1 MISIFFKYFLWTIY
15 RNETLRLV
23 QEKTLITILAACN
36 YVLFS
41 SVLWAATP
49 IKVELDKKFSKLVKN
64 GSVTVASNKWIL
76 YRYPPRQNSLLV
88 PASVQKYATA
98 LAALHYLG
106 SQFKFSTE
114 FYMDQNNE
122 LGIRGH
128 GDPLLVSE
136 QWQKIAE
143 KLSGLPAVPKVSQ
156 SLFFDTSL
164 FEENI
169 QIPGL
174 KYSLNPYD
182 ARNGALVVNFNTVY
196 LKVDKNGAISSAE
209 EQTPLTPFAKHLGKK
224 LPSGI
229 HRVSIPADSGFAYAG
244 ELLQTIF
251 LRHGLLFKNKQ
262 VSLRHVSSAG
272 QLVYKHYNN
281 LNLQDVITGMMLYS
295 NNFTANQL
303 LLTAGMKRFG
313 TPASLKKGKLAV
325 KEYLTKELGISADQ
339 FRIAE
344 GSGISRKNRLTPDAV
359 LLLLKAFVP
368 YQHLLPREKKILYKT
383 GTLQG
388 VYSMAGYLSSDDP
401 LYFVIMLNQKKNH
414 REKIRDILLSTD
426 FSSF

>member
-1 MISIFFKYFLWTIY
+1 M
-15 RNETLRLV
+15 
-23 QEKTLITILAACN
+23 QEKTLLTILAACI

-49 IKVELDKKFSKLVKN
+49 IKAELDNKFSKLVKN
-64 GSVTVASNKWIL
+64 GSVTVASHKWIL
-76 YRYPPRQNSLLV
+76 YRYPPKQNPLLV

-106 SQFKFSTE
+106 SQFRFSTE

-128 GDPLLVSE
+128 GDPFLVSE
-136 QWQKIAE
+136 EWQKIAE
-143 KLSGLPAVPKVSQ
+143 KLSDLPAVPKISQ
-156 SLFFDTSL
+156 GLFFDTSL

-182 ARNGALVVNFNTVY
+182 ARNGALVVNFNTVN

-209 EQTPLTPFAKHLGKK
+209 EQTPLTPLAKHLGKK
-224 LPSGI
+224 LTSGT
-229 HRVSIPADSGFAYAG
+229 HRVSIPPDSGFAYSG

-251 LRHGLLFKNKQ
+251 LSHGLSFKNRK
-262 VSLRHVSSAG
+262 VSLRKVSSAG
-272 QLVYKHYNN
+272 QLVYRHYNS
-281 LNLQDVITGMMLYS
+281 LNLQDVIAGMMLYS

-303 LLTAGMKRFG
+303 LLTTGMKRFG
-313 TPASLKKGKLAV
+313 SPASVNKGRIAV
-325 KEYLTKELGISADQ
+325 KEYLTKELGISSDQ

-344 GSGISRKNRLTPDAV
+344 GSGISRKNRLTPDAL
-359 LLLLKAFVP
+359 LLLLKAFLP
-368 YQHLLPREKKILYKT
+368 YQHLLPKEKKIPYKT
-383 GTLQG
+383 GTLRG
-388 VYSMAGYLSSDDP
+388 VYSMAGYLSTSDP
-401 LYFVIMLNQKKNH
+401 LYFVILLNQQKNH

-426 FSSF
+426 FASF

>member
-1 MISIFFKYFLWTIY
+1 M
-15 RNETLRLV
+15 
-23 QEKTLITILAACN
+23 QEKTLLLIPAACI

-49 IKVELDKKFSKLVKN
+49 IKAELDNKFSKLVKN
-64 GSVTVASNKWIL
+64 GSVTVASDKWIL
-76 YRYPPRQNSLLV
+76 YRYPPKQNSLLV

-98 LAALHYLG
+98 LAALHYFG
-106 SQFKFSTE
+106 SQFRFSTE

-128 GDPLLVSE
+128 GDPFLVSE
-136 QWQKIAE
+136 EWQKIAAQ
-143 KLSGLPAVPKVSQ
+143 LSDLPTVPKISQ
-156 SLFFDTSL
+156 GLFFDTSL

-182 ARNGALVVNFNTVY
+182 ARNGALVVNFNTVN

-229 HRVSIPADSGFAYAG
+229 HRVSIPPDSGFAYAG

-251 LRHGLLFKNKQ
+251 LRHGLSFKNRK
-262 VSLRHVSSAG
+262 VSLRQVSSAA
-272 QLVYKHYNN
+272 QLVYRHYNN
-281 LNLQDVITGMMLYS
+281 LNLQDLIAGMMLYS

-303 LLTAGMKRFG
+303 LLTTGMKRFG
-313 TPASLKKGKLAV
+313 SPASLKKGRLAV
-325 KEYLTKELGISADQ
+325 EEYLTKELGISADQ

-368 YQHLLPREKKILYKT
+368 YQHLLPREKKIPYKT
-383 GTLQG
+383 GTLRG

-401 LYFVIMLNQKKNH
+401 LYFVILLNQKKNH
-414 REKIRDILLSTD
+414 REKIRDILLKTD

>member
-1 MISIFFKYFLWTIY
+1 
-15 RNETLRLV
+15 V
-23 QEKTLITILAACN
+23 QEKILFLIPAAYI

-49 IKVELDKKFSKLVKN
+49 IKAKLDSKFSKLVKH
-64 GSVTVASNKWIL
+64 GSVTVASDKWIL
-76 YRYPPRQNSLLV
+76 YRYPPRQNPLLV

-106 SQFKFSTE
+106 SQFRFSTE

-128 GDPLLVSE
+128 GDPFLVSE
-136 QWQKIAE
+136 EWQKIAE
-143 KLSGLPAVPKVSQ
+143 KLRDLPAVPKLSQ
-156 SLFFDTSL
+156 GLFFDTSL
-164 FEENI
+164 FEQNI

-182 ARNGALVVNFNTVY
+182 ARNGAIVVNFNTVY
-196 LKVDKNGAISSAE
+196 LKVDKNGSIFSAE

-229 HRVSIPADSGFAYAG
+229 HRVSIPPDSGFVYAG

-251 LRHGLLFKNKQ
+251 LRHGLSFKNKQ
-262 VSLRHVSSAG
+262 VSLRQVSSAG
-272 QLVYKHYNN
+272 QLVYRNYNN
-281 LNLQDVITGMMLYS
+281 LNIQDVIAGMMLYS

-313 TPASLKKGKLAV
+313 SPASLKKGRLAV
-325 KEYLTKELGISADQ
+325 EEYLRKELGISADQ

-344 GSGISRKNRLTPDAV
+344 GSGISRENRLTPDAV

-368 YQHLLPREKKILYKT
+368 YQHLLPREKKIPYKT
-383 GTLQG
+383 GTLRG

-401 LYFVIMLNQKKNH
+401 LYFVILLNQKKNH
-414 REKIRDILLSTD
+414 REKILDILLSTD

>member
-1 MISIFFKYFLWTIY
+1 M
-15 RNETLRLV
+15 
-23 QEKTLITILAACN
+23 QEKTLLLIPAACI

-49 IKVELDKKFSKLVKN
+49 IKAKLDNKFSKLVKH
-64 GSVTVASNKWIL
+64 GSVTVASDKWIL
-76 YRYPPRQNSLLV
+76 YRYPPKQNSLLV

-98 LAALHYLG
+98 LAALHFFG
-106 SQFKFSTE
+106 SEFRFSTE

-128 GDPLLVSE
+128 GDPFLVSE
-136 QWQKIAE
+136 EWQKIAAQ
-143 KLSGLPAVPKVSQ
+143 LSDLPTVPKISQ
-156 SLFFDTSL
+156 GLFFDTSL

-169 QIPGL
+169 QIPGI

-182 ARNGALVVNFNTVY
+182 ARNGALVVNFNTVN

-229 HRVSIPADSGFAYAG
+229 HRVSIPPDSGFAYAG

-251 LRHGLLFKNKQ
+251 LRHGLSFKNRK
-262 VSLRHVSSAG
+262 VSLRQVSSAA
-272 QLVYKHYNN
+272 QLVYRHYNN
-281 LNLQDVITGMMLYS
+281 LNLQDLIAGMMLYS

-303 LLTAGMKRFG
+303 LLTTGMKRFG
-313 TPASLKKGKLAV
+313 SPASLKKGRLAV
-325 KEYLTKELGISADQ
+325 EEYLTKELGISADQ

-368 YQHLLPREKKILYKT
+368 YQHLLPREKKIPYKT
-383 GTLQG
+383 GTLRG
-388 VYSMAGYLSSDDP
+388 VYSMAGYLSSSDP
-401 LYFVIMLNQKKNH
+401 LYFVILLNQQKNH
-414 REKIRDILLSTD
+414 REKIRDILLATD
-426 FSSF
+426 FSSI

>member
-1 MISIFFKYFLWTIY
+1 MISIFFKYFFWTIY

-23 QEKTLITILAACN
+23 QEKTLFTILAACF

-49 IKVELDKKFSKLVKN
+49 FKAELDKKFSKLIMN
-64 GSVTVASNKWIL
+64 GSVTVANDKWIL
-76 YRYPPRQNSLLV
+76 YRYPPRQNPLLV
-88 PASVQKYATA
+88 PASLQKYATA
-98 LAALHYLG
+98 LAALHFFG
-106 SQFKFSTE
+106 SQFRFSTE

-128 GDPLLVSE
+128 GDPFLVSE
-136 QWQKIAE
+136 EWQKIAE
-143 KLSGLPAVPKVSQ
+143 KLSDLPAIPKKSKG
-156 SLFFDTSL
+156 LFFDTSL

-169 QIPGL
+169 QIPGI

-196 LKVDKNGAISSAE
+196 LKVDKNGVISSAE
-209 EQTPLTPFAKHLGKK
+209 EQTPLTPLAKHLGKK
-224 LPSGI
+224 LTSGT
-229 HRVSIPADSGFAYAG
+229 HRVSIPPNSGFAYAG

-251 LRHGLLFKNKQ
+251 LRHGLSFKNKK
-262 VSLRHVSSAG
+262 VSLRQVSSAG
-272 QLVYKHYNN
+272 QLVYRHYNN
-281 LNLQDVITGMMLYS
+281 LNLQDVIAGMMLYS

-303 LLTAGMKRFG
+303 LLTTGMKRFG
-313 TPASLKKGKLAV
+313 SPTSLKKGRLAV
-325 KEYLTKELGISADQ
+325 EGYLTKELGISSDQ
-339 FRIAE
+339 FRISE

-368 YQHLLPREKKILYKT
+368 YQHLLPREKKIPYKT
-383 GTLQG
+383 GTLRG
-388 VYSMAGYLSSDDP
+388 VYSMAGYLSTSNP
-401 LYFVIMLNQKKNH
+401 LYFVILLNQEKNH

>member
-1 MISIFFKYFLWTIY
+1 M
-15 RNETLRLV
+15 
-23 QEKTLITILAACN
+23 QEKTLLTILAACI

-49 IKVELDKKFSKLVKN
+49 IKAELDNKFSKLVKH
-64 GSVTVASNKWIL
+64 GSVTVASDQEIL
-76 YRYPPRQNSLLV
+76 YRYPPKQNSLLV

-98 LAALHYLG
+98 LAALHYFG
-106 SQFKFSTE
+106 SQFRFSTE

-128 GDPLLVSE
+128 GDPFLVSE
-136 QWQKIAE
+136 EWQKIAAQ
-143 KLSGLPAVPKVSQ
+143 LSDLPTVPKISQ
-156 SLFFDTSL
+156 GLFFDTSL

-182 ARNGALVVNFNTVY
+182 ARNGALVVNFNTVN

-224 LPSGI
+224 LTSGI
-229 HRVSIPADSGFAYAG
+229 HRVSIPPDSGFAYAG

-251 LRHGLLFKNKQ
+251 LRHGLSFKNRK
-262 VSLRHVSSAG
+262 VRLRQVSSAA
-272 QLVYKHYNN
+272 QLVYWLYNN
-281 LNLQDVITGMMLYS
+281 LNLQDLIAGMMLYS

-303 LLTAGMKRFG
+303 LLTTGMKRFG
-313 TPASLKKGKLAV
+313 SPASLKKGRIAV
-325 KEYLTKELGISADQ
+325 KEYLTKELGISSDQ

-368 YQHLLPREKKILYKT
+368 YQHLLPREKKIPYKT
-383 GTLQG
+383 GTLRG
-388 VYSMAGYLSSDDP
+388 VYSMAGYFSSSDP
-401 LYFVIMLNQKKNH
+401 LYFVILLNQQKNH
-414 REKIRDILLSTD
+414 REKILDILLSTD

>member
-1 MISIFFKYFLWTIY
+1 M
-15 RNETLRLV
+15 
-23 QEKTLITILAACN
+23 QEKTLLLIPAACI

-41 SVLWAATP
+41 SDLWAATP
-49 IKVELDKKFSKLVKN
+49 IKAKLDNKFNKLVKH
-64 GSVTVASNKWIL
+64 GSVTVASDQEIL
-76 YRYPPRQNSLLV
+76 YRYPPKQNSLLV

-98 LAALHYLG
+98 LAALHYFG
-106 SQFKFSTE
+106 SQFRFSTE

-128 GDPLLVSE
+128 GDPFLVSE
-136 QWQKIAE
+136 EWQKIAAQ
-143 KLSGLPAVPKVSQ
+143 LSDLPTVPKISQ
-156 SLFFDTSL
+156 GLFFDTSL

-182 ARNGALVVNFNTVY
+182 ARNGALVVNFNTVN

-224 LPSGI
+224 LTSGI
-229 HRVSIPADSGFAYAG
+229 HRVSIPPDSGFAYAG

-251 LRHGLLFKNKQ
+251 LRHGLSFKNRK
-262 VSLRHVSSAG
+262 VSLRQVSSAA
-272 QLVYKHYNN
+272 QLVYRHYNN
-281 LNLQDVITGMMLYS
+281 LNLQDLIVGMMLYS

-303 LLTAGMKRFG
+303 LLTTGMKRFG
-313 TPASLKKGKLAV
+313 SPASLKKGRLAV
-325 KEYLTKELGISADQ
+325 EEYLTKELGISADQ

-368 YQHLLPREKKILYKT
+368 YQHLLPREKKISYKT
-383 GTLQG
+383 GTLRG
-388 VYSMAGYLSSDDP
+388 VYSMAGYLSSSDP
-401 LYFVIMLNQKKNH
+401 LYFVILLNQQKNH
-414 REKIRDILLSTD
+414 REKIRDILLATD
-426 FSSF
+426 FSSI